1 MSILLQISNQSSV
14 TTSHSINF
22 GTFFMDEKNPAAMLK
37 NPAGAGT
44 RESPCCQTAGLRR
57 ELDFGAIVT
66 WLPKLALI
74 FLLAVDHGDLQAQPP
89 SARVSFQPHF
99 LKDETLRYRL
109 VSGKTV
115 VGEVRL
121 TIARA
126 ADGVI
131 HLIDSTSGL
140 FERTTALRLRDDAT
154 LAPLSSHIVISRD
167 SRVQEVRLRYE
178 PGRVT
183 GEWLQPAGLDGNHE
197 IALALETGT
206 HDLEVVPQLL
216 RASDLIVGRVIAF
229 PIYNALQNQI
239 ERVRGW
245 VVKLEEVQAPAGKF
259 NCYRVEGFSG
269 KMRWILF
276 IAADFPR
283 HVIKQILPGSDLM
296 LELVEVA
303 ATY

>member
-1 MSILLQISNQSSV
+1 
-14 TTSHSINF
+14 
-22 GTFFMDEKNPAAMLK
+22 MDEKKQAAMRQ
-37 NPAGAGT
+37 NPVSAGMPS
-44 RESPCCQTAGLRR
+44 REFSYRQTACLSC
-57 ELDFGAIVT
+57 EFDHGAVVT
-66 WLPKLALI
+66 WLTRLI
-74 FLLAVDHGDLQAQPP
+74 LLFLLACGHGELHSQPS
-89 SARVSFQPHF
+89 SARANFQPHF

-126 ADGVI
+126 TDGVI
-131 HLIDSTSGL
+131 HIIDSTSGL
-140 FERTTALRLRDDAT
+140 FERTTVLRLRDDAT
-154 LAPLSSHIVISRD
+154 LAPLSSHGVVSRD

-178 PGRVT
+178 AGRVT
-183 GEWLQPAGLDGNHE
+183 GEWLQPASLGGNHE
-197 IALALETGT
+197 IALALEPGT
-206 HDLEVVPQLL
+206 HDLEAVPQLL

-239 ERVRGW
+239 ERARGW

-269 KMRWILF
+269 RLRWILF